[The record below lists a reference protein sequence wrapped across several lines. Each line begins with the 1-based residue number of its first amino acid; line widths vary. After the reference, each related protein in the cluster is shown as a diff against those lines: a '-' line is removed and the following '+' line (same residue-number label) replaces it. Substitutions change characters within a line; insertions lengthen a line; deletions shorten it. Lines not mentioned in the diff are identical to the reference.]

1 MYTLPICNVVG
12 YGMILG
18 GYERVW
24 YATTTFYVIHPM
36 SYTLPS
42 YYTLLHT
49 TYITHH
55 VMRYVMCYVSRVS
68 LMSVLV
74 HGQLK
79 LPIHGRQKHPRT
91 EGALARSAPSELR
104 PNNHQD
110 KNVSKASRPLL
121 RPLGGTNNNQAT
133 SNDSDVLNYY
143 CVRPDCYFCRKCEGL
158 TDS

>member
-1 MYTLPICNVVG
+1 MVCYNHLLCHTPYVIH
-12 YGMILG
+12 
-18 GYERVW
+18 
-24 YATTTFYVIHPM
+24 ATTTYNHLL
-36 SYTLPS
+36 YALTRYLYHAS
-42 YYTLLHT
+42 YYALR
-49 TYITHH
+49 H
-55 VMRYVMCYVSRVS
+55 VSCVTCHVSRVS

-79 LPIHGRQKHPRT
+79 LPIHERQKHPRT

-104 PNNHQD
+104 PNNHQA

-143 CVRPDCYFCRKCEGL
+143 CVRPDCYFCKKCEGL